1 MKFQGLVGLL
11 LVPIAALAGVQALSP
26 AERAEIQQFRD
37 QQTKVLQGPQSA
49 LGMVSLEK
57 LQDGYTAIGSAPASR
72 ILLDHMA
79 PHLGVIRLHGEQIEF
94 APPSGGFPS
103 DLTIGG
109 KPATAGPVSFD
120 ADGTSPTFVEGS
132 VNFVLRHKFGFFL
145 VGRDLR
151 APELLAFHG
160 LRWYAP
166 DARYRIVARWIPY
179 AKPQVLRVA
188 NVLGQVNE
196 DTSYGVAEFTI
207 DGRTVRLEPSVY
219 QGREKPLFFVFRD
232 TTSRT
237 TTYQGG
243 RFLDA
248 RLPDHGLSAPG
259 TVVLDFNQA
268 RNPLCAFSAHTSC
281 PIPPESNRMPFAI
294 PAGEQRYNAE

>member
-1 MKFQGLVGLL
+1 MKFQAFVALL
-11 LVPIAALAGVQALSP
+11 LVPLTALAGVQALSP
-26 AERAEIQQFRD
+26 AEREEIQQFREL
-37 QQTKVLQGPQSA
+37 QAKVLQGPQSA

-57 LQDGYTAIGSAPASR
+57 LRDGDTTIGSAAGSR
-72 ILLDHMA
+72 IHLDHVA
-79 PHLGVIRLHGEQIEF
+79 PNLGVVRLHGEQIEF
-94 APPSGGFPS
+94 VPPSGGFPS
-103 DLTIGG
+103 DLFIGG
-109 KPATAGPVSFD
+109 KPAASGTVVFD
-120 ADGTSPTFVEGS
+120 AEGTSPTFVEGS

-166 DARYRIVARWIPY
+166 DGRYRIVAKWIPY
-179 AKPQVLRVA
+179 PKPQVLRVA
-188 NVLGQVNE
+188 NILGQVNE
-196 DTSYGVAEFTI
+196 DTSYGVAEFTVN
-207 DGRTVRLEPSVY
+207 GRTVRLEPSVY
-219 QGREKPLFFVFRD
+219 QGREKPLFFVFKDR
-232 TTSRT
+232 TSRT

-259 TVVLDFNQA
+259 EVVLDFNQA

-294 PAGEQRYNAE
+294 PAGERRYIER

>member
-1 MKFQGLVGLL
+1 MKFQVFVGML
-11 LVPIAALAGVQALSP
+11 LVPITALAGVQALSP

-37 QQTKVLQGPQSA
+37 GQAKVLQGPQSA

-57 LQDGYTAIGSAPASR
+57 LPDGDTAIGSAPGSN
-72 ILLDHMA
+72 ILLDHAA
-79 PHLGVIRLHGEQIEF
+79 PHLGVVRLHGEHLEF
-94 APPSGGFPS
+94 LPPAGGFPA
-103 DLTIGG
+103 DLTVGG
-109 KPATAGPVSFD
+109 KPAAAAAVGFD
-120 ADGTSPTFVEGS
+120 ADGTSQTFVEGS

-145 VGRDLR
+145 VGRDTR

-166 DARYRIVARWIPY
+166 DAHYRIVAKWIPY
-179 AKPQVLRVA
+179 PRPQVLRVA
-188 NVLGQVNE
+188 NILGQVNE

-207 DGRTVRLEPSVY
+207 HGRTVRLEPSVY
-219 QGREKPLFFVFRD
+219 QGRQKPLFFVFKD
-232 TTSRT
+232 ATSRT

-248 RLPDHGLSAPG
+248 ALPDHGLSAPG
-259 TVVLDFNQA
+259 TVVLDFNRA

-294 PAGEQRYNAE
+294 PAGERRYSKD